1 MDNAITFMDV
11 LQWCTDNFYKIILVL
26 GIFFEIS
33 PIKFNPI
40 TWVLN
45 LIYKPIRE
53 ELKKL
58 KDELNTKIDSVKDDL
73 KTEID
78 QLKAE
83 QVQNKDTITELI
95 KSNEMSEIS
104 RLRWEIIEFSNSID
118 NNQKHTRDEYRH
130 IKDDNRRY
138 HALIAKYEMQNGVID
153 EEMEKINSHYDAN
166 KDSTSVYF

>member
-1 MDNAITFMDV
+1 MDNPITLMDV
-11 LQWCTDNFYKIILVL
+11 LQWFGDNFYKILLGL
-26 GIFFEIS
+26 GIVFEIT

-53 ELKKL
+53 EIKKL
-58 KDELNTKIDSVKDDL
+58 KDELNTKIDSVKEDL

-78 QLKAE
+78 QLKTE
-83 QVQNKDTITELI
+83 QVQNKETVTELI

-104 RLRWEIIEFSNSID
+104 RLRWEIIEFANSID

-138 HALIAKYEMQNGVID
+138 HALIAKYELQNGVID
-153 EEMEKINSHYDAN
+153 EEMEKINNHYDTN

>member
-1 MDNAITFMDV
+1 MDETITFVEV
-11 LQWCTDNFYKIILVL
+11 LQWFADNFYKIVLVL
-26 GIFFEIS
+26 AIFFEIT

-53 ELKKL
+53 EIKDL

-78 QLKAE
+78 QLKIE
-83 QVQNKDTITELI
+83 QVQNKETITELI
-95 KSNEMSEIS
+95 KSNEMTEIS
-104 RLRWEIIEFSNSID
+104 RLRWEIIEFANSID

-138 HALIAKYEMQNGVID
+138 HALIAKYELENGVID
-153 EEMEKINSHYDAN
+153 EEMEKINNHYDAN